1 MTTLYLFFLAQTLLR
16 LRLMDLHEL
25 LGKMASQTVLA
36 VILAAVFVV
45 LTAWVKGNTSLYL
58 FNTVLAA
65 FVIGI
70 LLEPLRAKVEEQ
82 VVAHLLPRAVRAA
95 RARWP
100 RCAPGWPTSST
111 PERPPSSSST
121 RWTRRGA

>member
-1 MTTLYLFFLAQTLLR
+1 
-16 LRLMDLHEL
+16 MDLHEL
-25 LGKMASQTVLA
+25 LGKIACQTVLA
-36 VILAAVFVV
+36 VILALVFVV

-58 FNTVLAA
+58 FNTVVAA

-95 RARWP
+95 ASRSARCGRALANVIDVR
-100 RCAPGWPTSST
+100 RGSREVC
-111 PERPPSSSST
+111 ST
-121 RWTRRGA
+121 RSTRRGA